1 MSWGCARARAGQP
14 SRNRRETRDCAARPK
29 LDGRMESRMRHV
41 PNGPG
46 WRSGRSGSW
55 FGRRTRKKNC
65 AGGGLY
71 LEGQSRRRPAAAS
84 PLTLLRRGPAC
95 PPSLSLPLS
104 PSWGC
109 SATSTRL
116 GRPAH
121 PGHGADSTPSTG
133 ALRKEAP
140 VPLPP
145 RAPHSPSP
153 SPPPPPLSAPLLS
166 SPQRPTSPVVARS
179 DAMMD
184 DRRSALILC
193 GGRGSVKGSWLPW
206 GPAGRGSPPHFV
218 SFFFSTS
225 LPLPHHNASPSQKSA
240 SASPASASS
249 SRSWASCSSS
259 TRACWRWEM

>member
-140 VPLPP
+140 VPQSFGGGSLASLHTLRSPSRCP
-145 RAPHSPSP
+145 NAPAPHRRPAPPGRPPGHPCPSP
-153 SPPPPPLSAPLLS
+153 ALFLPSPGRDRLHQRAGARGGPAAARARARRTVLGRCV
-166 SPQRPTSPVVARS
+166 RPTPAAHRDPVAGPAPHAGWAAC
-179 DAMMD
+179 DAA
-184 DRRSALILC
+184 DRAFGRLPAAAP
-193 GGRGSVKGSWLPW
+193 GRG
-206 GPAGRGSPPHFV
+206 
-218 SFFFSTS
+218 
-225 LPLPHHNASPSQKSA
+225 
-240 SASPASASS
+240 
-249 SRSWASCSSS
+249 
-259 TRACWRWEM
+259 